1 MPTEITA
8 AVARVAITAR
18 GCVHIISAEDG
29 ETILEAG
36 LRAGMDLPWACGVGV
51 CGTCSARLI
60 EGSVS
65 LAASVGGCPPQI
77 VRTCQAVPIGSG
89 VSVDYDAA

>member
-1 MPTEITA
+1 MPTETTA
-8 AVARVAITAR
+8 EVTRVAITVR
-18 GCVHIISAEDG
+18 GSVRVVSAEDD

-36 LRAGMDLPWACGVGV
+36 LRAGIDLPWACGVGV

-65 LAASVGGCPPQI
+65 LEANVGGPPQI
-77 VRTCQAVPIGSG
+77 VRTCQAVAIGSR
-89 VSVDYDAA
+89 VSVNYDAV